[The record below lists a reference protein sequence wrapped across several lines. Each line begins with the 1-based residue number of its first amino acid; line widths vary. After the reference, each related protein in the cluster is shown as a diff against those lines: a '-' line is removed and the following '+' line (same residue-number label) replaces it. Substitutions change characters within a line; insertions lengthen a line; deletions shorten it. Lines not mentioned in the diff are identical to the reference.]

1 MRNGERI
8 EHYETERL
16 TKDGRRIVVSITISP
31 ITDAA
36 GNVVG
41 ASTIARDITESKQAE
56 KALKKSQFIL
66 AKSQE
71 MAHVGNWAWNVQT
84 NEINCS
90 DEGFRIF
97 GCRPQELNPTFEW
110 LMAHVYPDDRETV
123 AEKYEKIRLKGW
135 LGSFDYRIVRPDGS
149 IRYVNT
155 VADKIVR
162 NGAGKMKWVY
172 GITQDI
178 TVRKQSEIAMEEARA
193 RSELY
198 LDLMGHDINN
208 MNQIALGYL
217 EITLS
222 EAGLDG
228 RQRDMLSKSLGA
240 IQASSRLIENV
251 RKLQQASSVRK
262 GFVETNVDE
271 LLRRAQSTFSK
282 VPGTKATIRYSATA
296 QDCTVMADGLLYD
309 VFANIVGN
317 AVKHGGE
324 EPVIDIW
331 LGDDQDKGP
340 EVLQGRRRGR
350 RARHTGRDEG
360 EGLRPDATRRYEGK
374 GQRPGPV
381 SGEDAGRELWRP
393 RVGRRP
399 CARRLQQRL
408 PVRYT
413 AARSTEG
420 LKTFIRQ
427 RPFPPA
433 RSLQAGII

>member
-1 MRNGERI
+1 
-8 EHYETERL
+8 
-16 TKDGRRIVVSITISP
+16 
-31 ITDAA
+31 
-36 GNVVG
+36 
-41 ASTIARDITESKQAE
+41 
-56 KALKKSQFIL
+56 
-66 AKSQE
+66 

-84 NEINCS
+84 NDINCS

-97 GCRPQELNPTFEW
+97 GRRPQEINPNFEW
-110 LMAHVYPDDRETV
+110 LMAHVYPDDRAAV

-217 EITLS
+217 EVTLS
-222 EAGLDG
+222 ETGLDG

-271 LLRRAQSTFSK
+271 LLRRAESTFSK

-317 AVKHGGE
+317 AVKHGGD

-331 LGDDQDKGP
+331 LEATRIKDRKYCRVAVEDDGP
-340 EVLQGRRRGR
+340 GIPDEMKEKVFDRMRRGDTK
-350 RARHTGRDEG
+350 AKGS
-360 EGLRPDATRRYEGK
+360 GLGLYLVKTLVESYGGLVWAEDRVPGDCCK
-374 GQRPGPV
+374 GCRFV
-381 SGEDAGRELWRP
+381 IL
-393 RVGRRP
+393 
-399 CARRLQQRL
+399 L
-408 PVRYT
+408 PV
-413 AARSTEG
+413 AP
-420 LKTFIRQ
+420 KD
-427 RPFPPA
+427 
-433 RSLQAGII
+433 